1 MMIRR
6 YLFVLLAG
14 CLLASCEPEVDEFS
28 PDYTVPIPRGSILNF
43 YQLAP
48 AQTDT
53 IYALQGVTGS
63 SIQVRS
69 KTGVILE
76 IPDSAWV
83 TSGGKV
89 VTDGYQLEWKEI
101 RTLLD
106 QVSDQ
111 LSMRDYQGRIQ
122 TDIAWSLTAE
132 KEGESLVLQRD
143 ILMRWPS
150 VSGGSLQVYNG
161 TRPTPWVFRWQK
173 DPQGQFSLTN
183 WIDPVNGAGVNGY
196 LVAVQAAGIGCLG
209 EETTLSTAD
218 PEIQVQM
225 PKGFSEANTSVYWL
239 DKVKNQCFA
248 LDYEGDGI
256 FLLEDVPAGQSGRLF
271 CVTEAVQNN
280 FYATWKDVTLDAGG
294 YTWTPIPEKISL
306 GLVWTMLETL

>member
-1 MMIRR
+1 MMIRPF
-6 YLFVLLAG
+6 LFVLFVGSFLT
-14 CLLASCEPEVDEFS
+14 SCEPEVDDFS

-48 AQTDT
+48 DQVDT
-53 IYALQGVTGS
+53 IFQLQGVTGS
-63 SIQVRS
+63 STQVRS
-69 KTGVILE
+69 MTGVILE
-76 IPDSAWV
+76 IPDSAWA
-83 TSGGKV
+83 TTGGKV
-89 VTDGYQLEWKEI
+89 ITDGYQLVWKEI

-111 LSMRDYQGRIQ
+111 LSMRDYQGRIR
-122 TDIAWSLTAE
+122 TDMTWSLQAE
-132 KEGESLVLQRD
+132 KEGESLVLRKD
-143 ILMRWPS
+143 ILLRWPS
-150 VSGGSLQVYNG
+150 VSGGSFQIYKG
-161 TRPTPWVFRWQK
+161 TRPTPWVFRWQS

-196 LVAVQAAGIGCLG
+196 LIAVPSTGFWCLG
-209 EETTLSTAD
+209 EEILLSVAD

-248 LDYEGDGI
+248 LDYKGDGI

-280 FYATWKDVTLDAGG
+280 FYATWTDVTLDAGG